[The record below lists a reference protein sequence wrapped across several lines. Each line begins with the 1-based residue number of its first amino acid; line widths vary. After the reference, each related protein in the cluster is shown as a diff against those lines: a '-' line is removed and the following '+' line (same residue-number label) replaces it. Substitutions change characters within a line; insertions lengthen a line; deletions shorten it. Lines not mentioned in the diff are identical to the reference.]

1 MSTPWSQL
9 MMTAETAAQFTPLK
23 EKTMFFTPI
32 APAIY
37 RTNARLGLE
46 RFLQEVARPQHTPP
60 TQFEQDEL
68 EYRLSM
74 DMPGVS
80 RDHLA
85 VQIEEQMVQIN
96 TTADAKRVYKAQF
109 ELPLPV
115 DAASSS
121 AKLENGILSLVLVK
135 KMPQSKAQALLVQ

>member
-1 MSTPWSQL
+1 
-9 MMTAETAAQFTPLK
+9 
-23 EKTMFFTPI
+23 MFFTPI

>member
-9 MMTAETAAQFTPLK
+9 MMTAETAAQFTPHQ

-32 APAIY
+32 APAAY

-46 RFLQEVARPQHTPP
+46 RFLQEVARPPNTPS
-60 TQFEQDEL
+60 TQFEQDEHQN
-68 EYRLSM
+68 RLSM
-74 DMPGVS
+74 DIPGES
-80 RDHLA
+80 RDQLV

-96 TTADAKRVYKAQF
+96 TTAEAKRTYKAQF
-109 ELPLPV
+109 ELPMPV

-121 AKLENGILSLVLVK
+121 AKLENGVLNLVLVK
-135 KMPQSKAQALLVQ
+135 KLPQSNAQALPVQ

>member
-32 APAIY
+32 APATY

-60 TQFEQDEL
+60 TQFEQDEDQ
-68 EYRLSM
+68 YRLSM

-80 RDHLA
+80 RDHLV
-85 VQIEEQMVQIN
+85 VQIEEQMVQIH
-96 TTADAKRVYKAQF
+96 TKAEAKRAYKAQF
-109 ELPLPV
+109 ELPMPV
-115 DAASSS
+115 DAATSS
-121 AKLENGILSLVLVK
+121 AKLENGILNLVLVK
-135 KMPQSKAQALLVQ
+135 KLPQSKAQALTVQ

>member
-32 APAIY
+32 APATY
-37 RTNARLGLE
+37 RTHARLGLE
-46 RFLQEVARPQHTPP
+46 RFLQEVARPQHTPA
-60 TQFEQDEL
+60 TQFEQDEHQ
-68 EYRLSM
+68 YRLSM

-85 VQIEEQMVQIN
+85 VHIEEQMVQIN

-109 ELPLPV
+109 ELPMPV
-115 DAASSS
+115 DAATSS
-121 AKLENGILSLVLVK
+121 AKLENGILNLVLVK
-135 KMPQSKAQALLVQ
+135 KLPQSKAQALPVQ